1 MAKWKRKPVRY
12 GAILPQLVTTWHR
25 FGPELANQRRL
36 IAAAFLALLMSIV
49 ARLFEPWP
57 LMLTFDFLLL
67 PKAGSEHPLP
77 VAWLGG
83 VLKQYEFTVQLALL
97 AAALVLITVIR
108 STFGYLATVG
118 MTLAASRFACAV
130 RARMFEHLQSL
141 SLAFHQKSRSGDL
154 ITRFTHDVE
163 RLRET
168 ASLSVVPLV
177 ANMLIVTTVLGVM
190 FWVNVELACWSTVF
204 LPVLFFSSLNSSKR
218 IQGLVHE
225 QRRRDGEVASVAA
238 ESISAIK
245 SVQAL
250 SLMRVL
256 QDVFRKSNDS
266 SLTTGARTQ
275 RAAARLERMVEVLM
289 ALATAIIL
297 WRGVHLVVAGT
308 ITAGTLLLFVS
319 YLAQLVVP
327 LRQSAKSITRL
338 SRALVS
344 SERIAAILETRPAVV
359 QRPDATALM
368 PFKELIR
375 FEHVSFR
382 YDRSGWALS
391 DLNLVIHAGERVAF
405 VGMSGAGKSTIL
417 SLLLRLYDP
426 HEGRLLID
434 GLDIRD
440 VTLDSLRG
448 QMGTV
453 LQDSILFGV
462 SLREN
467 IRYGLPSASDDE
479 IVVASRLANAHDFV
493 ATLPQGYDTVV
504 GERGAALSGGQRQRI
519 ALARA
524 LIRRAPLLLL
534 DEPTTGL
541 DAQSQHE
548 VLDALERC
556 HQGATT
562 IMVTHDLRSVRGF
575 DQIYFMEN
583 GGIVEHGTHDELYA
597 AHGKYWQ
604 MCVRQARE
612 QGADV
617 SLLPAKPRA
626 GAV

>member
-1 MAKWKRKPVRY
+1 MAKSRRRSVRY
-12 GAILPQLVTTWHR
+12 GAMLPQLIATWRR
-25 FGPELANQRRL
+25 FGPQLANQRRL
-36 IAAAFLALLMSIV
+36 IAASFLALLLSIV

-57 LMLTFDFLLL
+57 LMMTFDFLLI
-67 PKAGSEHPLP
+67 PKTVAEHPLP
-77 VAWLGG
+77 VEWLGG
-83 VLKQYEFTVQLALL
+83 FLKNYEFTVQLGLL
-97 AAALVLITVIR
+97 AGALVLITVIR
-108 STFGYLATVG
+108 SMFGYFATVG
-118 MTLAASRFACAV
+118 MTLAASRFACSV

-141 SLAFHQKSRSGDL
+141 SLAFHQRARSGDL

-163 RLRET
+163 RLRDA

-190 FWVNVELACWSTVF
+190 FWVNVELACWSIVF
-204 LPVLFFSSLNSSKR
+204 LPILFFSSLRSSKR
-218 IQGLVHE
+218 IQGLVRE

-250 SLMRVL
+250 SLMKVL
-256 QDVFRKSNDS
+256 QDVFRKSNDG

-289 ALATAIIL
+289 AVATAIIL
-297 WRGVHLVVAGT
+297 WRGVHLVAEGA

-338 SRALVS
+338 SRALAS
-344 SERIAAILETRPAVV
+344 SERIAEILETRPTVV
-359 QRPDATALM
+359 QRHDAIVLK
-368 PFKELIR
+368 PFRELIR

-382 YDRSGWALS
+382 YDRTGWALS
-391 DLNLVIHAGERVAF
+391 DLNFVIRAGERVAF

-426 HEGRLLID
+426 HEGRLLVD
-434 GLDIRD
+434 GVDIRD

-467 IRYGLPSASDDE
+467 IRYGLPSAGDDE
-479 IVVASRLANAHDFV
+479 IVIASRLANAHDFV

-524 LIRRAPLLLL
+524 LIRHAPLLLL

-548 VLDALERC
+548 VLDALEQCR
-556 HQGATT
+556 QGVTT

-575 DQIYFMEN
+575 DQIYLMEN
-583 GGIVEHGTHDELYA
+583 GSIVERGTHEDLFSA
-597 AHGKYWQ
+597 RGKYWQ

-612 QGADV
+612 HGADV
-617 SLLPAKPRA
+617 SLLSSKPRA
-626 GAV
+626 GAA